1 MCYQNFTFALSNS
14 KLPMIAYIK
23 GKLTVKTP
31 VYLIVESGG
40 IGYQVFIS
48 LNTFGQLQDKDEALV
63 HTYLHITETSH
74 TLYGFADEL
83 EKQVFTHLIS
93 VSGIGPSTARLALS
107 SMVPGEVQKA
117 IMQGNVVQL
126 QKIKGVGAK
135 SAQRIILELKDKMIK
150 TVDGAEI
157 LITSVGNT
165 NRDEALSALVALGFQ
180 RNQAEKAIDKV
191 IAAEG
196 KDAAVEV
203 IIKLALKAL

>member
-1 MCYQNFTFALSNS
+1 
-14 KLPMIAYIK
+14 MIAYIK

-48 LNTFGQLQDKDEALV
+48 LNTYSHFQDKDEALV
-63 HTYLHITETSH
+63 HTYLHIAETAH

-93 VSGIGPSTARLALS
+93 VSGVGPATARLALS
-107 SMVPGEVQKA
+107 SMAPGEVQKA

-126 QKIKGVGAK
+126 QKVKGIGAK
-135 SAQRIILELKDKMIK
+135 SAQRIILELKDKMMK
-150 TVDGAEI
+150 TAEGPEI
-157 LITSVGNT
+157 ISATRSNT
-165 NRDEALSALVALGFQ
+165 NREEALSALVALGFQ
-180 RNQAEKAIDKV
+180 RNQAEKAIEKV
-191 IAAEG
+191 MAAEG
-196 KDAAVEV
+196 NEAAVEQ

>member
-1 MCYQNFTFALSNS
+1 
-14 KLPMIAYIK
+14 MIAYIK

-31 VYLIVESGG
+31 VYIIVESSG

-48 LNTFGQLQDKDEALV
+48 LNTYGQLQDKDEALV
-63 HTYLHITETSH
+63 YTYLHITETSH

-93 VSGIGPSTARLALS
+93 VSGVGPATARLALS
-107 SMVPGEVQKA
+107 SMAPAEVQRA

-150 TVDGAEI
+150 TADGPGIISA
-157 LITSVGNT
+157 SQSNT
-165 NRDEALSALVALGFQ
+165 NRDEALSALIALGFQ

-191 IAAEG
+191 LAADG
-196 KDAAVEV
+196 KDAAVEQ

>member
-1 MCYQNFTFALSNS
+1 
-14 KLPMIAYIK
+14 MIAYIK

-31 VYLIVESGG
+31 VYLVVESNG

-48 LNTFGQLQDKDEALV
+48 LNTYGQLQDKDEALV
-63 HTYLHITETSH
+63 HTYLHITEAAH

-83 EKQVFTHLIS
+83 EKQVFSHLIS
-93 VSGIGPSTARLALS
+93 VSGIGPATARLALS

-135 SAQRIILELKDKMIK
+135 SAQRIVLELKDKMIK
-150 TVDGAEI
+150 AVDGAEH
-157 LITSVGNT
+157 LLVAQGNT
-165 NRDEALSALVALGFQ
+165 NKDEALSALIALGFQ
-180 RNQAEKAIDKV
+180 RAQAEKAVNKV
-191 IAAEG
+191 MAAEG
-196 KDAAVEV
+196 DAAAVEQ

>member
-1 MCYQNFTFALSNS
+1 
-14 KLPMIAYIK
+14 MIAYIK

-31 VYLIVESGG
+31 VYIIVESSG

-48 LNTFGQLQDKDEALV
+48 LNTYSQLQDKDEALV
-63 HTYLHITETSH
+63 HTYLHITETAH

-93 VSGIGPSTARLALS
+93 VSGVGPATARLALS
-107 SMVPGEVQKA
+107 SMAPGEVQRA
-117 IMQGNVVQL
+117 IIQGNVVQL

-150 TVDGAEI
+150 TADGPEI
-157 LITSVGNT
+157 ISASRSNT
-165 NRDEALSALVALGFQ
+165 NREEALSALVALGFQ

-191 IAAEG
+191 LAAED
-196 KDAAVEV
+196 KEAPVET

>member
-1 MCYQNFTFALSNS
+1 
-14 KLPMIAYIK
+14 MIAYIK

-31 VYLIVESGG
+31 VYIIVESSG

-48 LNTFGQLQDKDEALV
+48 LNTYGQLQDKDEALV
-63 HTYLHITETSH
+63 YTYLHITETSH

-83 EKQVFTHLIS
+83 EKQVFAHLIS
-93 VSGIGPSTARLALS
+93 VSGVGPATARLALS
-107 SMVPGEVQKA
+107 SMAPAEVQRA
-117 IMQGNVVQL
+117 IVQGNVVQL

-150 TVDGAEI
+150 TADGPGIISA
-157 LITSVGNT
+157 SQSNT
-165 NRDEALSALVALGFQ
+165 NRDEALSALIALGFQ

-191 IAAEG
+191 LAADG
-196 KDAAVEV
+196 KDAAVEQ

>member
-1 MCYQNFTFALSNS
+1 
-14 KLPMIAYIK
+14 MIAYIN

-31 VYLIVESGG
+31 VYIIVESGG

-48 LNTFGQLQDKDEALV
+48 LNTYSQLLDKDEALV
-63 HTYLHITETSH
+63 YTYLHITETSH

-93 VSGIGPSTARLALS
+93 VSGVGPATARLALS
-107 SMVPGEVQKA
+107 SMAPGEVQRA
-117 IMQGNVVQL
+117 IIQGNVVQL

-150 TVDGAEI
+150 TADGPEI
-157 LITSVGNT
+157 ISATRSNT
-165 NRDEALSALVALGFQ
+165 NREEALSALVALGFQ

-191 IAAEG
+191 LAAEE
-196 KDAAVEV
+196 KDAAVEL